1 MGPFTLH
8 LVEKWRQSRSLRVR
22 PLSQDFYPLGNVGED
37 CKGWLQRVGSGSVL
51 VVVWDYHCQ
60 NCLMERL
67 IHTGLCSPERE
78 IEMAKL
84 TIDGLMKNA
93 KSNGKPTEKAFDEVF
108 EAECPAVHLLM
119 TETAKKGGGTREGAT
134 VILWAAD
141 GRFQGCLTEREHQI
155 KMFAAG
161 LSVSELWAALEER
174 VSSPSPDWQPDKR
187 KKR

>member
-22 PLSQDFYPLGNVGED
+22 PWSQDYYPFETGVVGID
-37 CKGWLQRVGSGSVL
+37 AWLKRIPLNKIL

-60 NCLMERL
+60 NCLMERVVD
-67 IHTGLCSPERE
+67 TGLCSVERE

-93 KSNGKPTEKAFDEVF
+93 KGNGKVSEKAFDEAF
-108 EAECPAVHLLM
+108 EAEHPAVHLLM
-119 TETAKKGGGTREGAT
+119 TETVKKGGLVREGAT